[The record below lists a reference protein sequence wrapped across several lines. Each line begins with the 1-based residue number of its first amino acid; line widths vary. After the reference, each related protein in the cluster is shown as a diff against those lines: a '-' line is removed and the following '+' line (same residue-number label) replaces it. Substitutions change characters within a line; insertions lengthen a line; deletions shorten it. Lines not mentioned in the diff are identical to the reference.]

1 MAIPWYTPPIATTLT
16 TPPLETLLLQA
27 GHHSEAVHAYQ
38 DTLAARGASAPSSS
52 RLYLQLAQ
60 AYEALGFPDYALAVY
75 TQVSC
80 KLHRGAVSCIRG
92 AACSQ
97 TLVQLH
103 CACSRQE
110 LLCCCA

>member
-1 MAIPWYTPPIATTLT
+1 M
-16 TPPLETLLLQA
+16 LQA
-27 GHHSEAVHAYQ
+27 GQHSEAVHAYQ

-80 KLHRGAVSCIRG
+80 KLHRGAAS
-92 AACSQ
+92 
-97 TLVQLH
+97 
-103 CACSRQE
+103 CSRRILSALKPEHNQIVAAAA
-110 LLCCCA
+110 LLFCMQGR